1 MWARTSFEDVLS
13 VPFAFIALVPAQH
26 SQTDSGRDHRSLNQ
40 SPSTKPLVACPVSTS
55 SFTSTESI
63 ALTPERT
70 AETTDDNLC
79 ARVCTHSFDH
89 RYASIAQIPESAIVS
104 TH

>member
-1 MWARTSFEDVLS
+1 MSARTSFEDVLS
-13 VPFAFIALVPAQH
+13 VPFAFTALVPAQH

-40 SPSTKPLVACPVSTS
+40 SPLNQAPSCLPCQHS

-63 ALTPERT
+63 ALTPELT

-104 TH
+104 TK